1 MLVCIIAY
9 TMQKEAGKNI
19 EPFFFNNL
27 VMKKG
32 RGHATPFWA
41 VRHVRQN
48 LQNYLGRLHTRCK
61 KNHAKIFNRSPVIIL
76 Q

>member
-1 MLVCIIAY
+1 MLVSIIAY
-9 TMQKEAGKNI
+9 TMQNEAGKPI

-41 VRHVRQN
+41 VRHARQN
-48 LQNYLGRLHTRCK
+48 FQN
-61 KNHAKIFNRSPVIIL
+61 
-76 Q
+76 